1 MPKVKDKVPKI
12 LNSFDKFST
21 KRVSYIFSTKNRP
34 VLFEKSLRRI
44 RSIVKPEDELIVID
58 GSTNEQT
65 LTIIK
70 KYKRFIDK
78 YIHETDMSP
87 GQGNNKGILVSKGKY
102 IKLITDDDIFF
113 STAMEKA
120 IKIMEKNSKIDILEC
135 GGTLYNVK
143 TKKYYIYY
151 KPPGI
156 NFGKNIDDLFK
167 YRSNG
172 LAIILRRKSLAKIGL
187 FPTDLIAD
195 ATFLINAFKANAVIK
210 FCRIK
215 LYKQVIHSDNIS
227 GRPEIPNLI
236 YEAIRDNSSKKYFLR
251 YAINWRI
258 SKYPALKYVLLPVI
272 FINNFIKKLGS
283 KKGSLEKPIYRWDGG
298 FS

>member
-58 GSTNEQT
+58 CSTNEQT

-120 IKIMEKNSKIDILEC
+120 INIMEKNPKIDILEC
-135 GGTLYNVK
+135 GGILY
-143 TKKYYIYY
+143 Y
-151 KPPGI
+151 
-156 NFGKNIDDLFK
+156 
-167 YRSNG
+167 
-172 LAIILRRKSLAKIGL
+172 
-187 FPTDLIAD
+187 
-195 ATFLINAFKANAVIK
+195 
-210 FCRIK
+210 
-215 LYKQVIHSDNIS
+215 
-227 GRPEIPNLI
+227 
-236 YEAIRDNSSKKYFLR
+236 
-251 YAINWRI
+251 
-258 SKYPALKYVLLPVI
+258 
-272 FINNFIKKLGS
+272 
-283 KKGSLEKPIYRWDGG
+283 
-298 FS
+298 

>member
-1 MPKVKDKVPKI
+1 MNKIKDSVLKNTNTFETYSK
-12 LNSFDKFST
+12 

-44 RSIVKPEDELIVID
+44 RPLVKPEDELIVID

-78 YIHETDMSP
+78 YIHETDLSP
-87 GQGNNKGILVSKGKY
+87 GHGNNKGILVSEGKY
-102 IKLITDDDIFF
+102 IKLLTDDDIIF
-113 STAMEKA
+113 STAIEKA
-120 IKIMEKNSKIDILEC
+120 INIMEKNPKIDILEC
-135 GGTLYNVK
+135 GGILYYK
-143 TKKYYIYY
+143 LTKVTSVFY

-156 NFGKNIDDLFK
+156 NFGKNIDDLFR

-187 FPTDLIAD
+187 FPTNLIAD
-195 ATFLINAFKANAVIK
+195 ATFLINAFKANAIIK

-215 LYKQVIHSDNIS
+215 LYKHVIHSENLS
-227 GRPEIPNLI
+227 GGPEISNLI
-236 YEAIRDNSSKKYFLR
+236 YSTIKNYSSKKYFLR
-251 YAINWRI
+251 YSLNWHI
-258 SKYPALKYVLLPVI
+258 SKYPAIKFFLSPVI
-272 FINNFIKKLGS
+272 LINNFLKRKVNNKSGS
-283 KKGSLEKPIYRWDGG
+283 KQTYKWDGG